1 MNRKD
6 YKVTLFVFSW
16 VDPEKGTGLFFFG
29 LLGQIEE
36 VGQLGYDDA
45 VGRAR
50 EVVFLGALVEIGEGV
65 IVTAFEQEVACL
77 GAQLQTGT
85 ACDAVVELVLYGFG
99 MLFYRDA
106 GVVGP
111 VAALGVAV
119 ADEESYLRTGMDEEL
134 QAAVFTERQVS
145 QEGNLD
151 VVHLPGV
158 LQFGEIF
165 VVFVPSALGEVDFQL
180 GTANHLE
187 VFLADVAGS
196 DAAVDALEVL
206 LPHRGREA
214 DGADVD
220 TSVYADGKVVA
231 LFAYLRL
238 QGKGGRCQQSG
249 AQ

>member
-187 VFLADVAGS
+187 VFLADVAGRQTHRRADELALLDAWLKA
-196 DAAVDALEVL
+196 DAAY
-206 LPHRGREA
+206 
-214 DGADVD
+214 VD
-220 TSVYADGKVVA
+220 TSVHADGKVVS
-231 LFAYLRL
+231 LILQLSFHRLGAYTE
-238 QGKGGRCQQSG
+238 
-249 AQ
+249 